1 MRSSTCRVSPV
12 ILGILFAALGVATP
26 VFATTFVMMSD
37 EALTDLAPAIVDA
50 RIISKDPAPTLD
62 LPSTDYMIEVDRV
75 LKGAVPG
82 STLVVRVPG
91 GIRSDG
97 VGFHV
102 SGAPR
107 FELDERV
114 LLFLSP
120 ASDGTFRVY
129 QLMLGAFHERWVGGE
144 RFALRNFAETREVE
158 MPGRERT
165 EQERRES
172 RAPRKLEAFVSW
184 IADRARGDEREKD
197 YFLGASEADDGLRSQ
212 MDAFR
217 LFQDTITGLNLRWFA
232 FEDGQTTTFR
242 VDEDGQPGLSM
253 QQFQTAVRRGAAA
266 WTNVPGTNIRYEASG
281 TTGAT
286 GGLRNDPIGRDFV
299 NAVVS
304 EDPNNNSRFGGAYNC
319 AFGGVLAIGG
329 PWFTGA
335 TATGPRGQEF
345 HRIVEG
351 DVITNKNLGCFFDG
365 SVNRQAAADELF
377 AHELGHTLGLDHS
390 CADAASGP
398 CDTALKDESLMR
410 ANIHDDGRGAQLNDD
425 DRAAVRFLYPS
436 GAPIGPAAPSGLTAE
451 ALNSTTVGLR
461 WVDNSDD
468 ENRFEIQQRVN
479 GVGGFETLNV
489 FLPANATMAILG
501 GLQPETSYSYRVRA
515 RNGSGPSAFSNT
527 VTLTTRAAPPFA
539 PSDLTAV
546 PVSATEVALA
556 WRDNSSDEDGFFV
569 EMSAPDSGFS
579 LEAIA
584 AAGSTQ
590 LTVSDLDPERPY
602 TFRVRAAKTPDPS
615 EFSNEASAT
624 TFATDPGP
632 CVADDRTLCLL
643 DGRFQVQ
650 AHWRTL
656 AGESG
661 VGHALEVPGSDE
673 TGLFWFFAEDNI
685 ELVVKT
691 LDATSFSGFYW
702 NFYGALSNVEYW
714 ITVTDTEAGDN
725 VTYHNPQGEIC
736 GFPDTR
742 AFPRIDP
749 NPAPVVAG
757 ADHHP
762 RLLGGSSAPSPAD
775 PVLRSLP
782 AAGSTG
788 GSCEPSDTALCLIN
802 NRFRVEV
809 TWDNTARIPGSQ
821 GNGHVRPVETVEGD
835 DTGFFWFFD
844 EDNIELVV
852 KVLDARVIN
861 NNFWVFYGGLSDVEY
876 HITVTDTATGNM
888 LPFDNTLG
896 DFCGAADTT
905 TLSEAQA
912 P

>member
-12 ILGILFAALGVATP
+12 VLGILFAALGVATP

-50 RIISKDPAPTLD
+50 RIISEDPAPTLG

-75 LKGAVPG
+75 LKGAIPG

-97 VGFHV
+97 VGFRV
-102 SGAPR
+102 AGAPR
-107 FELDERV
+107 FEDGERV

-120 ASDGTFRVY
+120 ASDGTYRVY
-129 QLMLGAFHERWVGGE
+129 QLMLGAFHERWVDGE
-144 RFALRNFAETREVE
+144 RLALRNFAETREVE
-158 MPGRERT
+158 HPGRERSET
-165 EQERRES
+165 ERRES
-172 RAPRKLEAFVSW
+172 RAPRRMEAFARW
-184 IADRARGDEREKD
+184 IADRVHGEEREKD
-197 YFLGASEADDGLRSQ
+197 YFFRASETSDGVRSL

-217 LFQDTITGLNLRWFA
+217 LFEDIDDHLNLRWFA
-232 FEDGQTTTFR
+232 FDEGQTITFR
-242 VDEDGQPGLSM
+242 VDEDGQPGLTM
-253 QQFQTAVRRGAAA
+253 QQFMTAVRRGTVA
-266 WTNVPGTNIRYEASG
+266 WNNVPGTNIRYAVSG

-286 GGLRNDPIGRDFV
+286 GGLRLNPPGRDFV
-299 NAVVS
+299 NAVTT
-304 EDPNNNSRFGGAYNC
+304 EDPNDNNRFDGPYEC

-329 PWFTGA
+329 PWYTIDLFE
-335 TATGPRGQEF
+335 GPGGELF

-351 DVITNKNLGCFFDG
+351 DIITNKNLGCFFDG

-377 AHELGHTLGLDHS
+377 THELGHTLGLDHS
-390 CADAASGP
+390 CGDSAAGP
-398 CDTALKDESLMR
+398 CDTVLKNESIMR
-410 ANIHDDGRGAQLNDD
+410 ANIHDDGRGARLNDD
-425 DRAAVRFLYPS
+425 DRAAVRVLYPS
-436 GAPIGPAAPSGLTAE
+436 GVPVGPAAPSGLTAE
-451 ALNSTTVGLR
+451 ALNSTTVRLQ

-501 GLQPETSYSYRVRA
+501 SLQPETSYSYRVRA

-527 VTLTTRAAPPFA
+527 VTLTTPAAPPFA
-539 PSDLTAV
+539 PSELTAV
-546 PVSATEVALA
+546 PVSSTEVALA
-556 WRDNSSDEDGFFV
+556 WRDNSPDEDGFFV
-569 EMSAPDSGFS
+569 EMSSPDSGFS

-590 LTVSDLDPERPY
+590 LTVRNLDPERPY
-602 TFRVRAAKTPDPS
+602 TFRVRAAKNPEPS

-624 TFATDPGP
+624 TLATDPGP
-632 CVADDRTLCLL
+632 CATDDRTLCLL
-643 DGRFQVQ
+643 DDRFQVKV
-650 AHWRTL
+650 HWRTL
-656 AGESG
+656 AGGSG

-673 TGLFWFFAEDNI
+673 TGLFWFFDEANI

-714 ITVTDTEAGDN
+714 ITVTDTESGDN

-749 NPAPVVAG
+749 NPAPTVAG
-757 ADHHP
+757 ADHRP

-775 PVLRSLP
+775 PALRSLP

-802 NRFRVEV
+802 DRFRVEV

-821 GNGHVRPVETVEGD
+821 GDGHVRTVESVEGD